1 MAGEKIDG
9 DVGGRGDPTIPR
21 TGEYGVRRTTVIDTP
36 EGIELFRLCS
46 MRGRLK
52 LEINSGLKFR
62 VSTLK
67 VVNRHLGSKCRTKKQ
82 ALEVV
87 EEHIKAL
94 TLPLTE
100 DPL

>member
-1 MAGEKIDG
+1 MAGE
-9 DVGGRGDPTIPR
+9 
-21 TGEYGVRRTTVIDTP
+21 EYGVRRATVVDTP
-36 EGIELFRLCS
+36 EGIELFRLLS

-52 LEINSGLKFR
+52 LEMTGLRFR

-67 VVNRHLGSKCRTKKQ
+67 AVNRHLGSKCRTRAQ